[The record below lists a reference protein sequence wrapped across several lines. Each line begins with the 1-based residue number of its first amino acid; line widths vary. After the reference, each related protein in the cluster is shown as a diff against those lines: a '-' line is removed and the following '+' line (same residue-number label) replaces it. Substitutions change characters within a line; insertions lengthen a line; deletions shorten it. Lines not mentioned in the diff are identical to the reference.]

1 MDKASDL
8 PKIVGSSPTGG
19 VMINTSFFRLSNFYR
34 ASNLS
39 TLHIKICPPRTQQH
53 LKAPPNCLKLSKFHA
68 KKISKTDLLQA
79 TSDCKRPGHQ
89 GAAKH
94 GDNTP
99 RHKTNARP
107 AKQNVEKQT
116 SRQKK
121 HLTVSNLVIS
131 EHLTTRDQEIDL
143 FSDKTKHEG

>member
-1 MDKASDL
+1 LSEVVEVSRKKFL
-8 PKIVGSSPTGG
+8 
-19 VMINTSFFRLSNFYR
+19 RLTCYR
-34 ASNLS
+34 Q
-39 TLHIKICPPRTQQH
+39 R
-53 LKAPPNCLKLSKFHA
+53 
-68 KKISKTDLLQA
+68 
-79 TSDCKRPGHQ
+79 SDCKRPGHQ

-99 RHKTNARP
+99 RHKTNTRP